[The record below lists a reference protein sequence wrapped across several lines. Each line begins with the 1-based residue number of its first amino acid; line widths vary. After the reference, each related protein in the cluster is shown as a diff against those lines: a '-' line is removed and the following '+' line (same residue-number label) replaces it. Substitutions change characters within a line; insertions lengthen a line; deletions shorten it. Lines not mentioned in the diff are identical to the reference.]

1 MTNMKFKKICFK
13 YYINNIFVIALWVF
27 NVCEGMHLVSNKN
40 EDVFG
45 LIGSM
50 HFQVRDIIFRS

>member
-1 MTNMKFKKICFK
+1 
-13 YYINNIFVIALWVF
+13 
-27 NVCEGMHLVSNKN
+27 MHLVSNKN

-50 HFQVRDIIFRS
+50 HFQVIGDHFQVIGDHFQVIGDHFKVIGDHLMPAI